1 MSRSTSTRK
10 QRWCSQVPLTPL
22 LEGPDV
28 ELQEYYQGS
37 KKESSWEIIRE
48 WFKIQRN
55 VINPENGSGRF
66 NSPSSSVSFSGNG
79 NGNGSNNYYVS
90 PAKRQDLR
98 LLLGVLGC
106 PLAPI
111 PSINFNNENPL
122 DHHPLRMIKDNIP
135 WVSILIFYYNIY
147 G

>member
-79 NGNGSNNYYVS
+79 NGSNNYYVS

-135 WVSILIFYYNIY
+135 WVRILIFYYNMVN
-147 G
+147 